1 MSVRRVSV
9 STWAVHSLIRSVGVG
24 RPGDPA
30 AQMMSSGGDALD
42 LLEVPGELA
51 KHGYKTMELCHFHIP
66 HQDDAYLAE
75 LKQAIDEAGVELW
88 SLLIDDGNITDP
100 EHHDR
105 DREWTADWITRA
117 GKLGS
122 KCVRVIG
129 GKQQGATK
137 LAIEQLGKL
146 ASQDNVRV
154 LTENWF
160 ETLATPAAI
169 HEVFAQLDG
178 RIGLCFDFGNWGGPT
193 KYRDLDL
200 IARYATS
207 CHAKC
212 QYTNGV
218 PDEEDF
224 RRCLEITKA
233 ADFSG
238 PYTLVYGEPGKV
250 WESLDRQRQLLEPYL

>member
-1 MSVRRVSV
+1 
-9 STWAVHSLIRSVGVG
+9 
-24 RPGDPA
+24 
-30 AQMMSSGGDALD
+30 MMSPGGDALD

-66 HQDDAYLAE
+66 HQADSYLAE

-105 DREWTADWITRA
+105 DRGWTADWITRA

-129 GKQQGATK
+129 GKQSGATPQCIK
-137 LAIEQLGKL
+137 QLTL
-146 ASQDNVRV
+146 LDEYARTQNVQV

-160 ETLATPAAI
+160 ETLSDPFAI
-169 HEVFAQLDG
+169 YEVFRLVPSTV
-178 RIGLCFDFGNWGGPT
+178 GLCFDFGNWRGPT
-193 KYRDLDL
+193 KYRDLEL

-233 ADFSG
+233 AEFSG

-250 WESLDRQRQLLEPYL
+250 WESLDQQRQLLEPYL